1 MENHFVHIGDRCQT
15 QISIFL
21 LCLFSEKGGRSCIF
35 ANLVGLA
42 STKKLELFISLRTQR
57 KIKKVQFHQF
67 SFPKFFLP
75 LFFELLSFCKVE
87 KWWRGVTALC
97 NYFKTWKSCAHFSL
111 LKWWIT
117 TTSIHH
123 MLYSEKWMLI
133 AFSKSNEMFFCSHFV
148 SHLFSSFC
156 LDWRKKVLTK
166 RKWLLF
172 FSQLRSKLVSLFD
185 VKERLAL

>member
-1 MENHFVHIGDRCQT
+1 MVGVVFL
-15 QISIFL
+15 QIW
-21 LCLFSEKGGRSCIF
+21 
-35 ANLVGLA
+35 LVWQA
-42 STKKLELFISLRTQR
+42 STKKLELFISLRIQR

-123 MLYSEKWMLI
+123 IMFYSEKWMLNSVLEVKRNI
-133 AFSKSNEMFFCSHFV
+133 LLQSFCFSN

-156 LDWRKKVLTK
+156 LDWIKKVLTK